1 MKKKYGQWNAEL
13 QAKVRDFREQ
23 KRNWTIDMA
32 ALQATDAHHKASFS
46 ASRSMRVF
54 EISTNRHHSKLK
66 ENYSGVP
73 IEKSLNL
80 RRKSR
85 KRHTR
90 LTDSGTTN
98 GKLNNLSR
106 CRSFGE
112 LRFHLDVESMT
123 YSTVGKWIHRNSKS
137 RRNC

>member
-32 ALQATDAHHKASFS
+32 ALQATDAQHKVSFG
-46 ASRSMRVF
+46 APCLMRAP
-54 EISTNRHHSKLK
+54 EISTNRHRSKLR

-73 IEKSLNL
+73 IERSLNL
-80 RRKSR
+80 RRRSR
-85 KRHTR
+85 KPHTR

-98 GKLNNLSR
+98 GRLNNLSR

-112 LRFHLDVESMT
+112 LRLFLDVEPRT
-123 YSTVGKWIHRNSKS
+123 YSTVGKWIHGSSKS
-137 RRNC
+137 RHNC